1 MIRGSKG
8 KMQSRVS
15 RQEKRRKRER
25 AMSLVEGRGLE
36 RMGQTKVV
44 SYGKVQLSTFDDSE
58 YPKKA
63 SVNAGEV
70 RKKWIK
76 SWEVGRDLVRYL
88 A

>member
-1 MIRGSKG
+1 ME
-8 KMQSRVS
+8 SRVS

-25 AMSLVEGRGLE
+25 AMSLVE
-36 RMGQTKVV
+36 RMGQTMVV
-44 SYGKVQLSTFDDSE
+44 SYGKVQLSTLDDSE

-76 SWEVGRDLVRYL
+76 SWEVGRDPVRYL

>member
-1 MIRGSKG
+1 ME
-8 KMQSRVS
+8 SRVR
-15 RQEKRRKRER
+15 RQEKGGKRER
-25 AMSLVEGRGLE
+25 AMSLVEGRRGLE

-58 YPKKA
+58 YPKRA